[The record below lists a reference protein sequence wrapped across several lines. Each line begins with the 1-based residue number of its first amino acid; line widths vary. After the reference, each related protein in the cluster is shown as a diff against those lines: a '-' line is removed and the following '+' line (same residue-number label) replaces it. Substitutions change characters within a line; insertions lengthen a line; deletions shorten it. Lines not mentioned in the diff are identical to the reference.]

1 MYHSTAKAEAQ
12 DLLALHDG
20 PGRLSQCLK
29 VVSAQ
34 LQVMQLRAQTLLGL
48 ATLVITVTG
57 FSGPKM
63 AASNLFSRYS
73 MALGLLVTLSSV
85 VMLLLNLRV
94 RWITQFSDEDAL
106 DRLVDIIEYRNALTV
121 RFLRQILVLGAGL
134 ACYVA
139 SVIGYLVIGDAI
151 AR

>member
-1 MYHSTAKAEAQ
+1 MYHPTAKAEAQ
-12 DLLALHDG
+12 DLLALHEG
-20 PGRLSQCLK
+20 PARLAACLG

-63 AASNLFSRYS
+63 AASNPFSRYS

-85 VMLLLNLRV
+85 VMLLRNLRV
-94 RWITQFSDEDAL
+94 RWITQFSDVDAL
-106 DRLVDIIEYRNALTV
+106 DRLVDIIEYRNALTG
-121 RFLRQILVLGAGL
+121 RFLRQIAVLGAGL

-139 SVIGYLVIGDAI
+139 SVIGYLLIGDPI
-151 AR
+151 LR